1 MPDGKVY
8 VEERTKIYDYER
20 KEYRILKTKSL
31 GILDPETG
39 EIVPAR
45 HKVSS

>member
-20 KEYRILKTKSL
+20 KDYRILNTESL
-31 GILDPETG
+31 GILDPET
-39 EIVPAR
+39 VW
-45 HKVSS
+45 